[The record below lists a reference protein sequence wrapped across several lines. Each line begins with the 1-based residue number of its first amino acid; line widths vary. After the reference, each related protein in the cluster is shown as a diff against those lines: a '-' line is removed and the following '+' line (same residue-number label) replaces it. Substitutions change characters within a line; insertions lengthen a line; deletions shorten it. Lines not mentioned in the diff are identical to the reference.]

1 MSENSG
7 KPSSIRNIAGEHITH
22 YPNSYGRIGY
32 NEQPSNNGL
41 SSVLQNADKIRI
53 SVGLK

>member
-1 MSENSG
+1 MSENPN
-7 KPSSIRNIAGEHITH
+7 KPSSIRNIVGEHITR

-41 SSVLQNADKIRI
+41 SSILQNADKIRV